1 MQLIVKV
8 AGFGKP
14 QNIKWEFFRLGAFRL
29 NFVNMETMTI
39 TVKTKKAKRI
49 IEDLAALDVLTIN
62 KNEKEKSLE
71 ELPLIDPKKADLS
84 WLDAKKRPH
93 ARRILRSLRDAQLAA
108 QGKIKLKSAKEL
120 LDEL

>member
-8 AGFGKP
+8 AGFGKS
-14 QNIKWEFFRLGAFRL
+14 QNLKWEIFRLGAFRL
-29 NFVNMETMTI
+29 NFVAMETITI

-62 KNEKEKSLE
+62 KKGAEKSLE
-71 ELPLIDPKKADLS
+71 ELPLIDPKKADLK
-84 WLDAKKRPH
+84 WLDPKKKPH

-108 QGKIKLKSAKEL
+108 QGKIQLKSAKEL

>member
-1 MQLIVKV
+1 
-8 AGFGKP
+8 
-14 QNIKWEFFRLGAFRL
+14 
-29 NFVNMETMTI
+29 METMTI

-62 KNEKEKSLE
+62 KNGKEKSLE

-84 WLDAKKRPH
+84 WLDAKKRTH

-120 LDEL
+120 LNEL